1 MRGQGGGVVL
11 ANKEEK
17 AKNGVRRR
25 DTVYRPEIPRV
36 RVSGRNDP
44 RGELASRGRC
54 VGQNARGFTLTCIP
68 GAPGST
74 PESRI
79 AMMTPRPSY
88 SGYLVRNWVTPVSFL
103 GSRPQIGKLQS
114 MMSAMFRVPLP
125 LWLQEN
131 HPRCFLCT
139 AVALYINRRT
149 SSAPACAP
157 VGAVECAS
165 FEVRL
170 TADGTAVSDDYAA
183 LVLHWFNYCTDIS

>member
-1 MRGQGGGVVL
+1 MFVDSPSL
-11 ANKEEK
+11 
-17 AKNGVRRR
+17 
-25 DTVYRPEIPRV
+25 
-36 RVSGRNDP
+36 
-44 RGELASRGRC
+44 
-54 VGQNARGFTLTCIP
+54 LTCIP

-79 AMMTPRPSY
+79 AMTTPRPSY

-125 LWLQEN
+125 PWLQEN

-149 SSAPACAP
+149 VSLRLRTRHLDAP
-157 VGAVECAS
+157 V

-170 TADGTAVSDDYAA
+170 TADGICIRRGRLLYAA
-183 LVLHWFNYCTDIS
+183 FHFVFILLFTWTQIFYK

>member
-1 MRGQGGGVVL
+1 MLVDSPSL
-11 ANKEEK
+11 
-17 AKNGVRRR
+17 
-25 DTVYRPEIPRV
+25 
-36 RVSGRNDP
+36 
-44 RGELASRGRC
+44 
-54 VGQNARGFTLTCIP
+54 LTCIP

-79 AMMTPRPSY
+79 AITTPRPSY

-103 GSRPQIGKLQS
+103 GSRPQTGKLQS

-139 AVALYINRRT
+139 VVALYINRRT
-149 SSAPACAP
+149 GSAPACAP
-157 VGAVECAS
+157 VGCAS

-170 TADGTAVSDDYAA
+170 TADGTTVSDDYAA
-183 LVLHWFNYCTDIS
+183 LILYVQNGYFIDKNIIRRYHIYCCETAFFSLYRFYLYERLKIIIMGM